1 MAKPRWQRI
10 LELEAKA
17 KGRQIEFDSSK
28 DDQPV
33 QQIANDVR
41 LARNVGLAVLIG
53 KAVPGIIALWLI
65 YLIFFR

>member
-10 LELEAKA
+10 LELEAQA
-17 KGRQIEFDSSK
+17 KRRQIEFDSSK
-28 DDQPV
+28 DDRPV

-41 LARNVGLAVLIG
+41 LARNVGLAFLIG
-53 KAVPGIIALWLI
+53 KAVPGMFALWLV